1 MTVENKEATV
11 DMMKSF
17 ENLPEKDK
25 GYVQGLIDGLNVGQ
39 PAGKQPTAKQPAEKP
54 NNTDQK

>member
-25 GYVQGLIDGLNVGQ
+25 GYVQGLIDGLNVG
-39 PAGKQPTAKQPAEKP
+39 KP
-54 NNTDQK
+54 KDSNKEREEDKK